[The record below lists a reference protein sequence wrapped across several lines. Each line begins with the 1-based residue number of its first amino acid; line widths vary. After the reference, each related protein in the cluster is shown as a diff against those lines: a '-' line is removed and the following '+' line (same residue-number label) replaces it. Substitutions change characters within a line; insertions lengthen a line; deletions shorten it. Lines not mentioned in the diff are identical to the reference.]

1 MFISDNT
8 SQITSVLSGVD
19 FYSFPRHTG
28 TDVPLKNVL
37 SGYSRYDPAGT
48 GGFFMKTVEL
58 KIGNQTAQ
66 FTTKSLT
73 YNGREYFYSRM
84 TGVAN
89 DPVNHNYA
97 FSYDGQVIVLHYDE
111 KDLRI
116 LNAIFGQVKNLA
128 RQTAS
133 FTQPQQAVP
142 QRPQDPLQMRRTLHG
157 QQQMQQAPQQQMQ
170 QFQQPQAQQVPQQP
184 SAPQVQ
190 TQTPLQQQPAT
201 QVQTQTPPQQQPAPQ
216 VQTQTPPA
224 QTKDPFAADNAPL
237 SKAELKAR
245 KKAEKERLKAE
256 KRAAKGRDRK
266 TPSAVVTND
275 DEHAAA
281 ERTPEEKAIRKEKI
295 KKSLIVFGIIIAA
308 FALLSILWF
317 VKFGTSDKPTMGPN
331 STQSQSYDDIDELID
346 ELQ

>member
-1 MFISDNT
+1 MIR
-8 SQITSVLSGVD
+8 Q
-19 FYSFPRHTG
+19 
-28 TDVPLKNVL
+28 VPEDL
-37 SGYSRYDPAGT
+37 
-48 GGFFMKTVEL
+48 FMKTVEL

-97 FSYDGQVIVLHYDE
+97 FVYDGQVIVLHYDE
-111 KDLRI
+111 KDLRV

-142 QRPQDPLQMRRTLHG
+142 QRPQDPLQMRQTFHG
-157 QQQMQQAPQQQMQ
+157 QQQMPQAAQQNTQPFMQPQTQQAPQQTAAPQTQVQVSQ
-170 QFQQPQAQQVPQQP
+170 QPVAQQTPQAQTGDP
-184 SAPQVQ
+184 S
-190 TQTPLQQQPAT
+190 
-201 QVQTQTPPQQQPAPQ
+201 
-216 VQTQTPPA
+216 
-224 QTKDPFAADNAPL
+224 AADNAPL
-237 SKAELKAR
+237 SKAELKAQ

-266 TPSAVVTND
+266 APSAVVTND

-295 KKSLIVFGIIIAA
+295 KRNH
-308 FALLSILWF
+308 LSYS
-317 VKFGTSDKPTMGPN
+317 VS
-331 STQSQSYDDIDELID
+331 
-346 ELQ
+346 

>member
-1 MFISDNT
+1 ME
-8 SQITSVLSGVD
+8 
-19 FYSFPRHTG
+19 
-28 TDVPLKNVL
+28 
-37 SGYSRYDPAGT
+37 
-48 GGFFMKTVEL
+48 TVEL

-97 FSYDGQVIVLHYDE
+97 FAYDGQVIVLHYDE
-111 KDLRI
+111 KDLRV
-116 LNAIFGQVKNLA
+116 LNAIFGQVKNMA

-142 QRPQDPLQMRRTLHG
+142 QQQRPQDPLQTRQTFHG
-157 QQQMQQAPQQQMQ
+157 QQKMPPAAQQDMQ
-170 QFQQPQAQQVPQQP
+170 QFQQPQAQQPA
-184 SAPQVQ
+184 APQ
-190 TQTPLQQQPAT
+190 P
-201 QVQTQTPPQQQPAPQ
+201 QTQTPPQQPAAP
-216 VQTQTPPA
+216 QTPPA
-224 QTKDPFAADNAPL
+224 QREDPFAADNAPL
-237 SKAELKAR
+237 SKAELKAQ

-256 KRAAKGRDRK
+256 KRAAKGKSRK
-266 TPSAVVTND
+266 APSAVVTND

-308 FALLSILWF
+308 FALISIIWF
-317 VKFGTSDKPTMGPN
+317 AKFGTSDKPAAGPN

>member
-1 MFISDNT
+1 
-8 SQITSVLSGVD
+8 
-19 FYSFPRHTG
+19 
-28 TDVPLKNVL
+28 
-37 SGYSRYDPAGT
+37 
-48 GGFFMKTVEL
+48 MKTVEL

-97 FSYDGQVIVLHYDE
+97 FAYDGQVIVLHYDE
-111 KDLRI
+111 KDLRV

-142 QRPQDPLQMRRTLHG
+142 QRPQDPLQMRQTFHG
-157 QQQMQQAPQQQMQ
+157 QQQMPQEMQ
-170 QFQQPQAQQVPQQP
+170 QFQQPQAQQ
-184 SAPQVQ
+184 A
-190 TQTPLQQQPAT
+190 LQQSASPQP
-201 QVQTQTPPQQQPAPQ
+201 QTPPQQPASP
-216 VQTQTPPA
+216 QTPPA
-224 QTKDPFAADNAPL
+224 QTEDPFAADNAPL
-237 SKAELKAR
+237 SKAELKAQ
-245 KKAEKERLKAE
+245 KKAEKERLKAG

-266 TPSAVVTND
+266 APSAVVTND

-308 FALLSILWF
+308 FALISIIWF
-317 VKFGTSDKPTMGPN
+317 AKFGTSDKPTMGPN

>member
-1 MFISDNT
+1 MIR
-8 SQITSVLSGVD
+8 Q
-19 FYSFPRHTG
+19 
-28 TDVPLKNVL
+28 VPEDL
-37 SGYSRYDPAGT
+37 
-48 GGFFMKTVEL
+48 FMKTVEL

-97 FSYDGQVIVLHYDE
+97 FVYDGQVIVLHYDE
-111 KDLRI
+111 KDLRV

-133 FTQPQQAVP
+133 FTQPQQAP
-142 QRPQDPLQMRRTLHG
+142 QQTAAPQTQVQVS
-157 QQQMQQAPQQQMQ
+157 QQPVAQQAPQ
-170 QFQQPQAQQVPQQP
+170 
-184 SAPQVQ
+184 
-190 TQTPLQQQPAT
+190 
-201 QVQTQTPPQQQPAPQ
+201 
-216 VQTQTPPA
+216 A
-224 QTKDPFAADNAPL
+224 QTGDPSAADNAPL
-237 SKAELKAR
+237 SKAELKAQ

-266 TPSAVVTND
+266 APSAVVTND

-308 FALLSILWF
+308 FALISIIWF
-317 VKFGTSDKPTMGPN
+317 AKFGTSDKPTMGPN

>member
-1 MFISDNT
+1 
-8 SQITSVLSGVD
+8 
-19 FYSFPRHTG
+19 
-28 TDVPLKNVL
+28 
-37 SGYSRYDPAGT
+37 
-48 GGFFMKTVEL
+48 MKTVEL

-97 FSYDGQVIVLHYDE
+97 FAYDGQVIVLHYDE
-111 KDLRI
+111 KDLRV

-133 FTQPQQAVP
+133 FTQPQQAVLQQ
-142 QRPQDPLQMRRTLHG
+142 QRPEDPLQMRQTFHG
-157 QQQMQQAPQQQMQ
+157 QQEMQ
-170 QFQQPQAQQVPQQP
+170 QFRQPQAQQVPQQP
-184 SAPQVQ
+184 ASPQPQTQAPSQQTSAPQM
-190 TQTPLQQQPAT
+190 PS
-201 QVQTQTPPQQQPAPQ
+201 
-216 VQTQTPPA
+216 A
-224 QTKDPFAADNAPL
+224 QTEDPFAADNAPL
-237 SKAELKAR
+237 SKAELKAQ

-256 KRAAKGRDRK
+256 KKSAKGRGRK
-266 TPSAVVTND
+266 APSAVVTND

-281 ERTPEEKAIRKEKI
+281 ERTPEEKAIRREKI
-295 KKSLIVFGIIIAA
+295 KKSFIVFGIIIAA
-308 FALLSILWF
+308 FALISIIWF
-317 VKFGTSDKPTMGPN
+317 AMFGTSDSPTTGPD

>member
-1 MFISDNT
+1 MIR
-8 SQITSVLSGVD
+8 Q
-19 FYSFPRHTG
+19 
-28 TDVPLKNVL
+28 VPEDL
-37 SGYSRYDPAGT
+37 
-48 GGFFMKTVEL
+48 FMKTVEL

-97 FSYDGQVIVLHYDE
+97 FAYDGQVIVLHYDE
-111 KDLRI
+111 KDLRV

-142 QRPQDPLQMRRTLHG
+142 QRPQDPLQMRQTFHG
-157 QQQMQQAPQQQMQ
+157 QQQMPQAAQQNTQPFMQPQTQQVSQQPVAQQAPQ
-170 QFQQPQAQQVPQQP
+170 
-184 SAPQVQ
+184 
-190 TQTPLQQQPAT
+190 
-201 QVQTQTPPQQQPAPQ
+201 
-216 VQTQTPPA
+216 A
-224 QTKDPFAADNAPL
+224 QTGDPSAADNAPL
-237 SKAELKAR
+237 SKAELKAQ

-266 TPSAVVTND
+266 APSAVVTND

-295 KKSLIVFGIIIAA
+295 KKSLIVFGIIIAT
-308 FALLSILWF
+308 FALISIIWF
-317 VKFGTSDKPTMGPN
+317 AKFGTSDKPTMGPN

>member
-1 MFISDNT
+1 MIR
-8 SQITSVLSGVD
+8 Q
-19 FYSFPRHTG
+19 
-28 TDVPLKNVL
+28 VPEDL
-37 SGYSRYDPAGT
+37 
-48 GGFFMKTVEL
+48 FMKTVEL

-84 TGVAN
+84 TSVAN

-97 FSYDGQVIVLHYDE
+97 FVYDGQVIVLHYDE
-111 KDLRI
+111 KDLRV

-142 QRPQDPLQMRRTLHG
+142 QRPQDPLQMCQTFHG
-157 QQQMQQAPQQQMQ
+157 QQQIPQAAQQNTQPFMQPQTQQAPQQTAAPQTQVQVSQ
-170 QFQQPQAQQVPQQP
+170 QPVAQQAPQAQTGDQ
-184 SAPQVQ
+184 S
-190 TQTPLQQQPAT
+190 
-201 QVQTQTPPQQQPAPQ
+201 
-216 VQTQTPPA
+216 
-224 QTKDPFAADNAPL
+224 AADNAPL
-237 SKAELKAR
+237 SKAELKAQ

-266 TPSAVVTND
+266 APSAVVTND

-308 FALLSILWF
+308 FALISIIWF
-317 VKFGTSDKPTMGPN
+317 AKFGTSDKPTMGPN

>member
-1 MFISDNT
+1 MIR
-8 SQITSVLSGVD
+8 Q
-19 FYSFPRHTG
+19 
-28 TDVPLKNVL
+28 VPEDL
-37 SGYSRYDPAGT
+37 
-48 GGFFMKTVEL
+48 FMKTVEL

-97 FSYDGQVIVLHYDE
+97 FAYDGQVIVLHYDE
-111 KDLRI
+111 KDLRV
-116 LNAIFGQVKNLA
+116 LNAIFGQVTNLA

-142 QRPQDPLQMRRTLHG
+142 QRPQDPLQMRQTFHG
-157 QQQMQQAPQQQMQ
+157 QQQMPQAAQQNTQPFMQPQPQQAPQQTAT
-170 QFQQPQAQQVPQQP
+170 PQAQTGDP
-184 SAPQVQ
+184 S
-190 TQTPLQQQPAT
+190 
-201 QVQTQTPPQQQPAPQ
+201 
-216 VQTQTPPA
+216 
-224 QTKDPFAADNAPL
+224 AADNAPL
-237 SKAELKAR
+237 SKAELKAQ

-266 TPSAVVTND
+266 APSAVVTND

-308 FALLSILWF
+308 FALISIIWF
-317 VKFGTSDKPTMGPN
+317 AKFGTSDKPTMGPN